1 MKTSGIILGVIVVG
15 IFILLATII
24 GFERIDAGYDGIRVN
39 KYGDEKGVDKV
50 TEVTGAVWYNKIKF
64 DIYEVPT
71 HTLDYDFVFN
81 NLKTKDIMDTDI
93 GIGVQVRLPE
103 GKTPQIFIDYRRYFS
118 GNSVDLTPI
127 INKFA
132 RQAVSDAV
140 GYYEAEALII
150 NKSEFRLL
158 ADSLLTARLAEIGFN
173 CEELFLVGDP
183 NIPEALKTNV
193 EAKLNASIIAQKK
206 ESEIRQ
212 RNADAIKQI
221 IDARADSASTVIRAA
236 GEAQALRLKKQQLT
250 PLLVQEQY
258 INKWDGNY
266 GTGNVYG
273 QGALMYKQ
281 LK

>member
-1 MKTSGIILGVIVVG
+1 MKTSGIILGVIAAG
-15 IFILLATII
+15 IIILFATIV
-24 GFERIDAGYDGIRVN
+24 GYERIDAGYDGIRVN

-50 TEVTGAVWYNKIKF
+50 SEVTGAVWYIKWKY
-64 DIYEVPT
+64 DIYEAPT

-81 NLKTKDIMDTDI
+81 SVKTKDLMDTDI
-93 GIGVQVRLPE
+93 GIGVQVKLPA
-103 GKTPQIFIDYRRYFS
+103 GHTPKIFIKYRRYFS

-140 GYYEAEALII
+140 GQYKAEELII
-150 NKSEFRLL
+150 HKSEFRLL
-158 ADSLLTARLAEIGFN
+158 ADSILKVRLKGVGLE

-183 NIPEALKTNV
+183 NIPEALRTNV
-193 EAKLNASIIAQKK
+193 EAKLNASIIAQQK

-212 RNADAIKQI
+212 RKAEASKLI
-221 IDARADSASTVIRAA
+221 IDARADSAATVIRAA
-236 GEAQALRLKKQQLT
+236 GEAQALRLKKMQLT